1 MKIIN
6 TINNKLFWLERS
18 LLVIFLSV
26 MVVLA
31 FLQVVLRNFFSFGFL
46 WADPLLRYM
55 VMWVGFLGAVVAT
68 REEKH
73 FGVDF
78 LTRYLSS
85 RPLDTVK
92 SLVGSFAAAISFIL
106 MHAAFQFLI
115 EGIGAE
121 EKDLFDLP
129 RRIYFAIIPVGFGL
143 IGLHFVFNTIKHISA
158 LISGKSNVQLPK
170 PTHSA
175 G

>member
-18 LLVIFLSV
+18 LLVIFLSI

-78 LTRYLSS
+78 LTRYLSP
-85 RPLDTVK
+85 RLLDGVK
-92 SLVGSFAAAISFIL
+92 SIVGSFAAVISFIL
-106 MHAAFQFLI
+106 MYAAFQFLI

-121 EKDLFDLP
+121 EKDIFDLP

-143 IGLHFVFNTIKHISA
+143 IGIHFVFNIIKHISA
-158 LISGKSNVQLPK
+158 LISGKSGVQLPK